1 MTPDYSVKD
10 PVWPLFRKVP
20 NPYDSQGYPFSQVP
34 ASGTWGPG
42 ALVKAKYVALTKGD
56 VAAITCYTADAY
68 QAIYVSNMP
77 EYTPGTADL
86 QFLYNALTQPYK

>member
-1 MTPDYSVKD
+1 MSRIRCGRCSGRCLTRTTRRGTRY
-10 PVWPLFRKVP
+10 
-20 NPYDSQGYPFSQVP
+20 SQVP

-56 VAAITCYTADAY
+56 VAAITCYITDTY